1 MSEYNKQ
8 EMNQFIRIAMAR
20 IRSIYK
26 FKPQRRAVAS
36 RMYVKWLKLK
46 K

>member
-1 MSEYNKQ
+1 MINKN
-8 EMNQFIRIAMAR
+8 EMNQFIRIAMAT

-26 FKPQRRAVAS
+26 FKPQRMAVAS